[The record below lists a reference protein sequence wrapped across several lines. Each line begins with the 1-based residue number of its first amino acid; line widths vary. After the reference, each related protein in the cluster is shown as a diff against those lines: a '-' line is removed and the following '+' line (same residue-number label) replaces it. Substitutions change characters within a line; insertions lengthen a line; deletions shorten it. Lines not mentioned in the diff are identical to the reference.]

1 VKTREGLA
9 LSDSMLQPSTAKLV
23 SRPGPL
29 NHAFCHRIALPNNPT
44 VNVDQLPEFG
54 SAGVGGVEEQL
65 GERAA
70 ESSFAIQASYLAF
83 SSRNLAV
90 SSTISTVPLKAEINQ
105 ESR

>member
-23 SRPGPL
+23 LRPGPL
-29 NHAFCHRIALPNNPT
+29 NHAFCHRIALPNASA

-54 SAGVGGVEEQL
+54 SAGVRGLKEQWRK
-65 GERAA
+65 RAA
-70 ESSFAIQASYLAF
+70 ESSFAIEAQDLAF
-83 SSRNLAV
+83 SSLSLAV